1 MTFTYDLN
9 TDIGKVRL
17 AIGKLETATATAH
30 FSDEEVTQILA
41 DEGGVIK
48 LAAARCMDSKAD
60 YIVEKKKV
68 TTIGKYSINGAAMAA
83 ELRRG
88 AAELRRQVDEG
99 GYADGTAFDMA
110 TLDEES
116 EF

>member
-1 MTFTYDLN
+1 LTFTYILT

-30 FSDEEVTQILA
+30 FSDEEITQILS
-41 DEGGVIK
+41 DEGNVIK

-88 AAELRRQVDEG
+88 AAELRRQVEEG
-99 GYADGTAFDMA
+99 GMTDGSAFDMA

-116 EF
+116 AF

>member
-1 MTFTYDLN
+1 LTFTYVLS

-17 AIGKLETATATAH
+17 AVGKLETVLATAH
-30 FSDEEVTQILA
+30 FSDEEITQILA
-41 DEGGVIK
+41 DEGNVIK

-68 TTIGKYSINGAAMAA
+68 TTIGKYSINGASMAA

-88 AAELRRQVDEG
+88 AAELRRQVEES
-99 GYADGTAFDMA
+99 GYADGSAFDVA
-110 TLDEES
+110 VIDQENLI
-116 EF
+116 